1 MGITIKNGEELE
13 KLLDELGKDIFAA
26 MDYHL
31 LYCNIATE
39 TKQYVEVFDQSN
51 TFWNLTLNAL
61 HDAKILRLCRFYDQ
75 EKSSLSV
82 LSLLNTIKLNP
93 HLFDEQH
100 FRDRLKE
107 NKFVDSLAQSD
118 RVPSLEKLE
127 EDIKYASHNL
137 AVEKLLIWR
146 NCTIAHR
153 GAKVSLG
160 KIDKLEENPL
170 SATEIEELLD
180 KGIDI
185 FSHYY
190 RLFRASSYSL
200 KIAGHDDYKS
210 LLELA
215 NLGLTK

>member
-1 MGITIKNGEELE
+1 MEITIKNGEELE
-13 KLLDELGKDIFAA
+13 KLLDELGKDIYAA
-26 MDYHL
+26 KDYHL

-39 TKQYVEVFDQSN
+39 TEQYVEVFDQSN
-51 TFWNLTLNAL
+51 TFWDLTLNAL

-75 EKSSLSV
+75 EKSSLSI
-82 LSLLNTIKLNP
+82 LSLLNTIELNP
-93 HLFDEQH
+93 DYFNKQH

-107 NKFVDSLAQSD
+107 NKFVDSLAQRNRD
-118 RVPSLEKLE
+118 PLEILKR
-127 EDIKYASHNL
+127 DIEYVSCDS
-137 AVEKLLIWR
+137 AVKKLLIWR

-185 FSHYY
+185 FSRYY